1 MTSTRRAFLAALA
14 LGPAAEGLRRA
25 EAQTEGTRAP
35 LSTLWSRPVPN
46 LVGLTVSPDGER
58 VVCVAA
64 DGTVRCFD
72 RLGSFLWQQTVA
84 EADTVVCSRSG
95 NLILAFGTRRPFGT
109 DVHFLDSSG
118 RDFYTLPGKE
128 MVQAAV
134 LSGDGELAAV
144 ASGKRIVLCHPV
156 GETVRRLEISLAVE
170 PRDIQ
175 FGPGDSVY
183 VVGRQPESVFLVK
196 STGRVLWDRA
206 GSAGTNFSIWS
217 SQDGGRLAIGS
228 QKTAD
233 TLEVSLVD
241 AHDNRRWTVALPGR
255 APKVRL
261 SADGTAVML
270 VYEHRLE
277 HQAVRRYERRLAYIA
292 GGLEGAWPKGGP
304 FTAPLAVALA
314 AHGEWTVALDTQ
326 SQIEPPCFRL
336 YARDGKRLW
345 KYTPVASVMLAT
357 SSLDGRSI
365 AAYRTDGVLE
375 LIRVNA
381 PG

>member
-1 MTSTRRAFLAALA
+1 
-14 LGPAAEGLRRA
+14 
-25 EAQTEGTRAP
+25 
-35 LSTLWSRPVPN
+35 
-46 LVGLTVSPDGER
+46 
-58 VVCVAA
+58 
-64 DGTVRCFD
+64 
-72 RLGSFLWQQTVA
+72 
-84 EADTVVCSRSG
+84 
-95 NLILAFGTRRPFGT
+95 
-109 DVHFLDSSG
+109 
-118 RDFYTLPGKE
+118 
-128 MVQAAV
+128 MVQTAV

-144 ASGKRIVLCHPV
+144 ASGKSIALCHPV
-156 GETVRRLEISLAVE
+156 GDAVRRREISLAVE

-183 VVGRQPESVFLVK
+183 VVGQQPESVFLVK

-206 GSAGTNFSIWS
+206 GSTGTNFSIWAS
-217 SQDGGRLAIGS
+217 EDGGRLAVGS
-228 QKTAD
+228 QKTSD
-233 TLEVSLVD
+233 TLEVSLID
-241 AHDNRRWTVALPGR
+241 AHDNRRWTVGLPGR

-292 GGLEGAWPKGGP
+292 GKLEGAWPKGGP

-314 AHGEWTVALDTQ
+314 SHGEWTVALDTQ

-345 KYTPVASVMLAT
+345 KYTPPASVMLAT

-365 AAYRTDGVLE
+365 AAYRVDGVLE

-381 PG
+381 S